1 MILTVVRSPEEHI
14 PDHPSHTWVNEN
26 MGFVTD
32 EHLMNVAI
40 TRARE
45 ALCIIGRFMIVR
57 CEYKYYIHSSYTQMP
72 FAILTSALTISLG
85 FLQVSNGIC
94 IIQYD
99 FDYLNPNS

>member
-1 MILTVVRSPEEHI
+1 MTSCDTSFYVVTGRECNVVILTVVRSTTEEHI
-14 PDHPSHTWVNEN
+14 PNHLSHTWVNEN

-57 CEYKYYIHSSYTQMP
+57 CEYKYCIHSSYTQMP
-72 FAILTSALTISLG
+72 FAIPPSALY
-85 FLQVSNGIC
+85 N
-94 IIQYD
+94 
-99 FDYLNPNS
+99 